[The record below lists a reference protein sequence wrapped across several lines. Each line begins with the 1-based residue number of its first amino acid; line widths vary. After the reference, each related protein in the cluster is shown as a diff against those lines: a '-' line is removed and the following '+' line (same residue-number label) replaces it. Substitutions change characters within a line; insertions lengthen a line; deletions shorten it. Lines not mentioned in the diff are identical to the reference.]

1 MFKHI
6 LIGTDGSELAGNAVA
21 QGLALAKA
29 LNAQVTVATVT
40 EPWDALSMA
49 ALADRNVPNPVANY
63 DESAAAAANRIL
75 WSAKETA
82 KQQDQACRTLHI
94 KDRYPAEGILE
105 AAKAEGCDLI
115 VIASH
120 GRRGVARL
128 LLGSQASKVVTLSP
142 VPVLIFRQ

>member
-1 MFKHI
+1 MFKRI
-6 LIGTDGSELAGNAVA
+6 LIATDGSELAGHAVA
-21 QGLALAKA
+21 QGMALAKV
-29 LNAQVTVATVT
+29 LSAQVTVATVT
-40 EPWDALSMA
+40 EPWDALSIA
-49 ALADRNVPNPVANY
+49 ALADRNVPNPVGSY
-63 DESAAAAANRIL
+63 EECAAAAANRIL

-82 KQQDQACRTLHI
+82 KQQDQMCRTLHI

-120 GRRGVARL
+120 GRRGVAKL

-142 VPVLIFRQ
+142 VPVLVFRR